1 MRTLLNRCAVLG
13 FALAVVAC
21 GGGDGGGGTSGGGD
35 TDPDVG
41 GFDAGGEDTGGEDTG
56 GEDAGE
62 DTGGDDTGG
71 EDAGEDTGGEDTGGE
86 DAGQD
91 TGGED
96 TGEDVGPPPTPR
108 SIAFTGAGGGVTSGS
123 NIRAV
128 VGFGA
133 PQPMGTVGSDSTNVT
148 LGPAAARP

>member
-13 FALAVVAC
+13 FALAVAAC

-41 GFDAGGEDTGGEDTG
+41 GFDA
-56 GEDAGE
+56 
-62 DTGGDDTGG
+62 
-71 EDAGEDTGGEDTGGE
+71 GGEDTGGE